1 MGCVVNVSYVEIPKR
16 ESVKIVRYVRG
27 GMIFRTMQPSIT
39 LLGSY
44 NMAEGI
50 IRLALLFFSLENG
63 NGIDI
68 LMRGGSTVQLP
79 RV

>member
-1 MGCVVNVSYVEIPKR
+1 
-16 ESVKIVRYVRG
+16 
-27 GMIFRTMQPSIT
+27 MQPSIT